1 MMIDLYG
8 DFFPR
13 LFSSGGHTFIH
24 LSAYLTVIMKK
35 INSTLVLNNSANQ
48 NSSLVHQLYFLLELN
63 FFQKITLTNLPKREE
78 KSLIGL
84 K

>member
-1 MMIDLYG
+1 
-8 DFFPR
+8 
-13 LFSSGGHTFIH
+13 
-24 LSAYLTVIMKK
+24 MKK